1 MSRPHLPGLRWAIC
15 VLLFSGSLLVSAP
28 AHADARFATWLEGLH
43 AEALERGIKRETLDA
58 ALRDI
63 EPIPRVVELDRKQP
77 EFTLTFAQYLARVVP
92 NQRVRR
98 ARALLAEHGELL
110 REVSAL
116 YKVQPR
122 FLVALWGIE
131 SDFGRLTGGFR
142 VIHALAS
149 LAYDGRRSTYFRGE
163 LLNALHIVDQ
173 GHIAPEDMMGSWAG
187 AMGQAQF
194 MPSTFLNFAV
204 DYDGDGRL
212 DIWHSRPDVFASAA
226 NYLAKSGWRDDIT
239 WGRAVRLPPGFDRS
253 LIGLETV
260 KTLPEWQAAGVR
272 RADGTALP
280 KRPLRASLIEAEEGK
295 GPAFL
300 VYDNYRALL
309 KWNRST
315 FFALAVGYLADKMRG
330 G

>member
-1 MSRPHLPGLRWAIC
+1 MNRPHLLDLGWAIF
-15 VLLFSGSLLVSAP
+15 VLLLSGSLLVSAP
-28 AHADARFATWLEGLH
+28 VQAETPFATWLEGLR
-43 AEALERGIKRETLDA
+43 AEALERGIKRETLDT

-92 NQRVRR
+92 DQRVRR
-98 ARALLAEHGELL
+98 ARALLTEHGELL
-110 REVSAL
+110 REVSGR

-149 LAYDGRRSTYFRGE
+149 LAYDGRRSAYFRGE

-212 DIWHSRPDVFASAA
+212 DIWNSRPDVFASAA
-226 NYLAKSGWRDDIT
+226 NYLSKSGWRDDIT

-253 LIGLETV
+253 MIGLETV

-272 RADGTALP
+272 RADGEALP

-295 GPAFL
+295 GPVFL

-315 FFALAVGYLADKMRG
+315 FFALAVGYLADRTRG

>member
-1 MSRPHLPGLRWAIC
+1 M
-15 VLLFSGSLLVSAP
+15 
-28 AHADARFATWLEGLH
+28 
-43 AEALERGIKRETLDA
+43 
-58 ALRDI
+58 
-63 EPIPRVVELDRKQP
+63 
-77 EFTLTFAQYLARVVP
+77 
-92 NQRVRR
+92 
-98 ARALLAEHGELL
+98 
-110 REVSAL
+110 
-116 YKVQPR
+116 
-122 FLVALWGIE
+122 
-131 SDFGRLTGGFR
+131 TGGFR